1 MAKLN
6 LIESDKI
13 NSKYEKKLQE
23 IESRIKD
30 INSLLPELIEESYK
44 PNKNSEYTIYTHS
57 GLLQK
62 IIYGS
67 VEGRHVLH
75 EEYYFYNSE
84 PIFISEKIFLV
95 FKVRSSEIID
105 VNYYYLDKQNI
116 ILWFNS
122 GEGVTEDKK
131 ILLELQK
138 KWVDRFKELSK
149 ILKLDISF

>member
-1 MAKLN
+1 MTN
-6 LIESDKI
+6 LSLIPSEKI

-44 PNKNSEYTIYTHS
+44 PNKNSEYTIYTNS

-62 IIYGS
+62 IIFGS

-75 EEYYFYNSE
+75 EEYYFKNSE
-84 PIFISEKIFLV
+84 PVFISEKIFLV
-95 FKVRSSEIID
+95 YKVRSSEIID

-116 ILWFNS
+116 ILWYNS
-122 GEGVTEDKK
+122 GEGVTEDKN

-138 KWVDRFKELSK
+138 KWVERFKELSK